1 MSLVLEY
8 CIDKRGQ
15 NYVIPHCDFLISDRK
30 KIIFGRNLSKILTKS
45 LESLYYEECSNES
58 DSNTISTIDIVVG
71 GDHGQ
76 GKFKPDFHCL
86 IKTKF

>member
-1 MSLVLEY
+1 MGKFYFSTRS
-8 CIDKRGQ
+8 IT
-15 NYVIPHCDFLISDRK
+15 
-30 KIIFGRNLSKILTKS
+30 KILTTP
-45 LESLYYEECSNES
+45 LESIYCLECSNEPE
-58 DSNTISTIDIVVG
+58 SNVSTIDNIVG